1 MIVFIWLSFSMLVDL
16 GVYMIPVKTPVELI
30 HSLYV
35 WRVAKHYPNGDYLI
49 IRGMQKIIKRRVTA
63 DMIKPWHTT
72 KG

>member
-1 MIVFIWLSFSMLVDL
+1 MISYIKTPVDI
-16 GVYMIPVKTPVELI
+16 IPAKTPVELI

-49 IRGMQKIIKRRVTA
+49 IRGMQKIIKLRVSA

>member
-1 MIVFIWLSFSMLVDL
+1 
-16 GVYMIPVKTPVELI
+16 MIPVKTPVELVY
-30 HSLYV
+30 SLYV